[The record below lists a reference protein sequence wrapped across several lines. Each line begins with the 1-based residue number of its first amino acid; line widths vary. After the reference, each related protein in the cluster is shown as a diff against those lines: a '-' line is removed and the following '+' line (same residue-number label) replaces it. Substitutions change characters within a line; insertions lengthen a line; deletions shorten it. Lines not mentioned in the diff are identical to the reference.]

1 MDYLS
6 NSQNAQKFKCSR
18 HLAGVWHLS
27 GSLFLNPYDFIHKI
41 FSLLK
46 KSTFNPLLY
55 IHFSGT
61 KIDLKSM
68 SLTSL
73 TRKRKTTMKSCQFQW
88 LPSTWCLLKV
98 WISKAILNFNVF
110 KSCKGGLILESIFT
124 LVSSSK
130 KSEKSMLGTVI
141 SHNFFWE
148 LAEY

>member
-1 MDYLS
+1 MTSSCWSLTSLRLS
-6 NSQNAQKFKCSR
+6 
-18 HLAGVWHLS
+18 
-27 GSLFLNPYDFIHKI
+27 FLKSFDFIHKI
-41 FSLLK
+41 VSLLK

-130 KSEKSMLGTVI
+130 KSENINVLGTVI
-141 SHNFFWE
+141 SQFVFEN
-148 LAEY
+148 

>member
-1 MDYLS
+1 MDNFAFHFCCVFFVKISSTPYLER
-6 NSQNAQKFKCSR
+6 NPSQ
-18 HLAGVWHLS
+18 
-27 GSLFLNPYDFIHKI
+27 
-41 FSLLK
+41 K
-46 KSTFNPLLY
+46 KTPLLSSFN
-55 IHFSGT
+55 IRFSGT

-68 SLTSL
+68 SMTSL

-124 LVSSSK
+124 LVSSSSF

-141 SHNFFWE
+141 SHFFFENWQKVKIPIWG
-148 LAEY
+148 